1 MVQQHESRIPLG
13 EEWGRDDEEDGES
26 DEERQEDDVTLIMR
40 KLKFMQT
47 ADGDGEGWGTS
58 ILVILV

>member
-1 MVQQHESRIPLG
+1 MVQQHDSRIPLG

-40 KLKFMQT
+40 KLECKLLMVMEKV
-47 ADGDGEGWGTS
+47 G
-58 ILVILV
+58 VPVY